1 MDSGQR
7 GIKEFRE
14 GHLETQLSLL
24 LWSAVAMTPWS
35 DMKFARSLEL
45 AILRQKI
52 LVVTGKLREQ
62 ERIFKE
68 NLLRIAE
75 RRSEIREA
83 VDEAMAEYSLLDSA
97 AKDLELKMARRGLF
111 LDSRLCIQHVD
122 GADEPDSSQ

>member
-14 GHLETQLSLL
+14 GHLEAQLSLL

-45 AILRQKI
+45 AILRRKI
-52 LVVTGKLREQ
+52 LVMT
-62 ERIFKE
+62 
-68 NLLRIAE
+68 E
-75 RRSEIREA
+75 RRSEIRAA
-83 VDEAMAEYSLLDSA
+83 VDEAMAEYLLLDSA